1 MANGLAPKQAKPE
14 RADRAAAD
22 EHRPAGL
29 EQGPAEAA
37 AWMPPV
43 PGLARAGAQLRR
55 SPAAAE
61 DPLGG
66 TEIPS
71 DIVSTLRRRAGGGR
85 PLPSGIAEPMGEQLG
100 HDLSRVRVHADT
112 EAAAIARRVQAVAFT
127 SGNDVYFSQGSYSPD
142 SAGGQRLLAHEL
154 SHVAHEAKGSVTG
167 RAAVI
172 GRADDPAEQA
182 ADRSADQ
189 IVGALRR
196 QAAGRSAPD
205 CDHSPASGADG
216 PVGRSP
222 AEPGALRRNLLNNL
236 VGNTVTDVGIGVGMG
251 VRSLGGWLAGEGPSA
266 APTFGPLSSGGFG
279 TSMYTVLGPGYP
291 KAGGE
296 PANDAPAMHG
306 WDQVLSRR
314 KPANGRGAYYVRAH
328 LLRDKFGGPASW
340 SNLVPLTNDG
350 NNGMQPMSHYRA
362 VENLIADELKNHK
375 TIGYKVQ
382 PIYSQLPFGAPR
394 LAVGTLAGW
403 LPFLGQLGELLY
415 WESLIPTAL
424 TTSWWDAES
433 WNPVPSVRVI
443 RNWAH
448 ADADLLTMRM
458 RVNGITGAQELT
470 GQQMVLLAMVEA
482 LKLAVAA
489 GAPLLIGAATGVSY
503 GEWADILGSSTWSTL
518 RPLVGMLAGAVG
530 LGGLVPT
537 DPTAL
542 AALFA
547 EVFRQLPWWSAAESI
562 GQVGMSQRMRRL
574 LGGYGG
580 FVPSAVSIAA
590 AVGTA
595 SIAAVRL
602 AANSSGADDGWPG
615 APLSG

>member
-1 MANGLAPKQAKPE
+1 MADGPTSKQAKQAKQAKPE
-14 RADRAAAD
+14 RSDPTSADPHRPTVIEQSPAAA
-22 EHRPAGL
+22 AV
-29 EQGPAEAA
+29 
-37 AWMPPV
+37 WMPPV
-43 PGLARAGAQLRR
+43 PGLASVQPHLRR
-55 SPAAAE
+55 SSGAAE

-85 PLPSGIAEPMGEQLG
+85 PLPPGIAEPMGQQLG
-100 HDLSRVRVHADT
+100 HDLSGVRVHADN
-112 EAAAIARRVQAVAFT
+112 EAASIARRVQAVAFT

-154 SHVAHEAKGSVTG
+154 SHVAHEARGSAG
-167 RAAVI
+167 GAAVI
-172 GRADDPAEQA
+172 GRADDPAERA

-196 QAAGRSAPD
+196 QAASRPAPQ
-205 CDHSPASGADG
+205 CEHSPAAGTDG
-216 PVGRSP
+216 PVRRSL
-222 AEPGALRRNLLNNL
+222 AEPGVLRRALLNNL

-251 VRSLGGWLAGEGPSA
+251 ARSLGGWLVGEGPSA

-350 NNGMQPMSHYRA
+350 NNGMQPLSHFRA
-362 VENLIADELKNHK
+362 VEQLIQAELVNHK

-382 PIYSQLPFGAPR
+382 PVYSQMPFGAPR

-403 LPFLGQLGELLY
+403 LPFLGELGELLY

-448 ADADLLTMRM
+448 SDADLLTMRM
-458 RVNGITGAQELT
+458 RVNGIAGAQVLT
-470 GQQMVLLAMVEA
+470 GQQMVLLAVVEA

-489 GAPLLIGAATGVSY
+489 GAPLLIGAAAGVSY
-503 GEWADILGSSTWSTL
+503 GEWADILGSSTWATL
-518 RPLVGMLAGAVG
+518 RPLVSMLAGAVG

-537 DPTAL
+537 DPTVL

-547 EVFRQLPWWSAAESI
+547 EVFRQLPWWSAAESV

-580 FVPSAVSIAA
+580 FVPSAASIAA

-595 SIAAVRL
+595 GAAAVRL
-602 AANSSGADDGWPG
+602 AAGPAED
-615 APLSG
+615 